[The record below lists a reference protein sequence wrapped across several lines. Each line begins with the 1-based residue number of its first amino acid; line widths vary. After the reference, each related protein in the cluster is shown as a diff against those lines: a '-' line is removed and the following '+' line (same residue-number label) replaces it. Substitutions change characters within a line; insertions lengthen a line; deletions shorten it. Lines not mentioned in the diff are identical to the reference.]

1 MIVKFSIWRIV
12 VDHVD
17 TLRNVRSGR
26 YRPLDFI
33 SLFLLPVLFSG
44 VITYYDY
51 TLSKEIINA
60 LLSSLSVFAA
70 LLFNLLLLVYS
81 IVQKNDAAGLEQI
94 RAKFLRAIYANISF
108 SILLTVLT
116 IALLLI
122 TFIGID
128 VPGFKQILTFIVYSL
143 TVAFLLTLLMILRR
157 VHSLLFGE
165 MT

>member
-1 MIVKFSIWRIV
+1 
-12 VDHVD
+12 
-17 TLRNVRSGR
+17 
-26 YRPLDFI
+26 
-33 SLFLLPVLFSG
+33 LPVLFSG